1 MFLLLAAPLRAEQST
16 NDTNVDVFKQYGI
29 PKELPKFGLSSL
41 SQGDHIVEHVLKDVT
56 VGEETSESSFFL
68 VQSTDKKGNIDL
80 RIKYF
85 EDDIDGEGDE
95 PTLNESNSLSSIE
108 NLTKT
113 EYKLRQY
120 AESFDR
126 STVKVTEVDERT
138 VLVSFQYSK
147 YALPQDIAYFRFMH
161 VQIKVLEGQPV
172 AMTITNSQPFEYG
185 KYQVEQYQQ
194 AIVFDNLA
202 DGRIIVKSKVVT
214 ATGSFKSKPASLK
227 VVVTP
232 VAFYDDVLGTVVQ
245 DDEKLNYVSDPRI
258 LEKRVNVDRIF
269 PFMGDLVRRQG
280 IDLPLPYGISVA
292 YRNQQM
298 NFGFSSFDLGL
309 GSLGMVNLD
318 KDFDPDK
325 SFAEVTAESFSLRGD
340 VYILPFWNVYGLLG
354 KVKVTAEI
362 DADYTANTMNE
373 VKDTLNSRVPGL
385 GTGVC
390 NTLAENG
397 LPFCDAGRLRVP
409 LNLDYD
415 VVGLGTTLAVGYREY
430 FASLNMTWAATR
442 LEGLNDWGDTLF
454 SAQPMLGYQFVD
466 YRAQFLIGAEYQALD
481 AKMTGSLGNVDAL
494 NGEFLYDIGVKLNSW
509 AYLIGF
515 NKQLGKH
522 YNITALYNKGETRDA
537 VTLSFGYRF

>member
-1 MFLLLAAPLRAEQST
+1 
-16 NDTNVDVFKQYGI
+16 
-29 PKELPKFGLSSL
+29 
-41 SQGDHIVEHVLKDVT
+41 
-56 VGEETSESSFFL
+56 
-68 VQSTDKKGNIDL
+68 
-80 RIKYF
+80 
-85 EDDIDGEGDE
+85 
-95 PTLNESNSLSSIE
+95 
-108 NLTKT
+108 
-113 EYKLRQY
+113 
-120 AESFDR
+120 
-126 STVKVTEVDERT
+126 
-138 VLVSFQYSK
+138 
-147 YALPQDIAYFRFMH
+147 
-161 VQIKVLEGQPV
+161 
-172 AMTITNSQPFEYG
+172 
-185 KYQVEQYQQ
+185 
-194 AIVFDNLA
+194 
-202 DGRIIVKSKVVT
+202 
-214 ATGSFKSKPASLK
+214 
-227 VVVTP
+227 
-232 VAFYDDVLGTVVQ
+232 
-245 DDEKLNYVSDPRI
+245 
-258 LEKRVNVDRIF
+258 
-269 PFMGDLVRRQG
+269 
-280 IDLPLPYGISVA
+280 VA